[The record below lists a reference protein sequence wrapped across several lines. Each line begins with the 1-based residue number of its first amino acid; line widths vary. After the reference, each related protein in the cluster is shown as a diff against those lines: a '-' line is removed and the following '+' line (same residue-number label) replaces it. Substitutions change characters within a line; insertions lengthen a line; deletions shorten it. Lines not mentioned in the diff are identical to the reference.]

1 MEKYNKKFPD
11 NEKFYSYSHLSICG
25 RASELASQH
34 VSHFIRFTKSE
45 QPYCVFCLQG
55 VEDINKNKI
64 SNKISLYEPVSLE
77 GARIG

>member
-1 MEKYNKKFPD
+1 MEKYNKNIHN
-11 NEKFYSYSHLSICG
+11 NERYYNYSHLSICG

-34 VSHFIRFTKSE
+34 VSHFIRFTESE

-64 SNKISLYEPVSLE
+64 SKKMSLYEPISLE